1 MYNPHTKSTVTGK
14 MASIT
19 LKMFNLTASSA
30 YARRGGQRLAHSVN
44 VSRCCTT
51 QTFSG
56 SMGYSFRKGK
66 QARGKQF
73 LFQAIVNR
81 AVRSQWMALRSLTLG
96 GEQEN
101 ALVDISQILVPSE
114 EIDDA
119 ETPSLFGD
127 ESALV
132 LSSTMKKRAMKMNKH
147 KLKKRRK
154 ALRMNTKRSRG

>member
-1 MYNPHTKSTVTGK
+1 
-14 MASIT
+14 
-19 LKMFNLTASSA
+19 
-30 YARRGGQRLAHSVN
+30 
-44 VSRCCTT
+44 
-51 QTFSG
+51 
-56 SMGYSFRKGK
+56 
-66 QARGKQF
+66 
-73 LFQAIVNR
+73 
-81 AVRSQWMALRSLTLG
+81 MALRSLTLG